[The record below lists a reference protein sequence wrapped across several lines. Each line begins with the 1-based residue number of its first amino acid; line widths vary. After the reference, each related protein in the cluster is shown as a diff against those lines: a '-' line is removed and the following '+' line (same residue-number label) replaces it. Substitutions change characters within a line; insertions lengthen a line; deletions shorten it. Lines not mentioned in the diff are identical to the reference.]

1 MIRIKALEEKI
12 VNEGQVFPG
21 NILKVGNFLNHQL
34 DVNFIMEMGRE
45 IARLYKDCGV
55 NKVLTIETSG
65 IAIAFAA
72 AYYMNVPVLFA
83 KKNKTANV
91 PGDAYCEKV
100 ESFTHK
106 NVSNV
111 IVSKEFLTEKDRVLI
126 VDDFLAVGNAL
137 NGLINIC
144 CDAGAEIAG
153 CAIAIEKAFQSGG
166 DRIRERG
173 IRVESLAIIDSMT
186 DDSISFRK

>member
-1 MIRIKALEEKI
+1 MIHIRALEEKI
-12 VNEGQVFPG
+12 VREGQVFPG

-34 DVNFIMEMGRE
+34 DVPFIMEMGKE

-72 AYYMNVPVLFA
+72 AHYMNVPVLFA
-83 KKNKTANV
+83 KKNKTANIS
-91 PGDAYCEKV
+91 GDAYCEKV

-111 IVSKEFLTEKDRVLI
+111 IVSKEFLTDKDKVLI

-144 CDAGAEIAG
+144 CDAKAEVVG
-153 CAIAIEKAFQSGG
+153 CAIAIEKAFQGGG
-166 DRIRERG
+166 DKIRERG
-173 IRVESLAIIDSMT
+173 IRVESLAIIDKMT
-186 DDSISFRK
+186 DDSIVFRK